1 MKYQIITEGFV
12 SQQTP
17 GTPNSV
23 AAGSRCVEARNGDLI
38 CTFEAQTAMGG
49 NDFKPMV
56 SRSKDGGLSW
66 SEARLLWPE
75 IQVRYSIFGSISAS
89 PTGDL
94 FFYGTRTPIDHP
106 GEQAWSEATNGLK
119 QNELVWTR
127 SSDHGVTW
135 APFSVIP
142 MPIPG
147 SAEAPGAMCITRRG
161 DMVCCYAPYNTFDP
175 NLAVAHNQVIGLASR
190 DQGKTWSHSAMLSFA
205 EADAQGA
212 ESWVIELSDGRLLG
226 TGWHIQG
233 DNPQTNKYAIS
244 SDAGATWS
252 PTLSTGILGQSTA
265 LAPLPDGRALFVY
278 NQRKHG
284 DIGVWLAL
292 ASPSE
297 TSFGVAINQRV
308 WAAEIASR
316 GSATADFKDWTSFA
330 FGEPSVTPLADR
342 TILITL
348 WARQPSGHGIRY
360 VKLRIQ

>member
-1 MKYQIITEGFV
+1 MKYKIISEGFV
-12 SQQTP
+12 SQRNP
-17 GTPNSV
+17 GTSTSA
-23 AAGSRCVEARNGDLI
+23 AAGSRCVETRNGELI
-38 CTFEAQTAMGG
+38 CTFVAQAATGG
-49 NDFKPMV
+49 NDFKPMI

-75 IQVRYSIFGSISAS
+75 IQDRQSIFGSISAS
-89 PTGDL
+89 PAGEL
-94 FFYGTRTPIDHP
+94 FFYGMRTLIDHP
-106 GEQAWSEATNGLK
+106 GEKAWSEATSGLK

-147 SAEAPGAMCITRRG
+147 SAEAAGAMCLTQRG
-161 DMVCCYAPYNTFDP
+161 DMVCCYAPYNTFDAE
-175 NLAVAHNQVIGLASR
+175 LQVDKNQVICLTSR
-190 DQGKTWSHSAMLSFA
+190 DRGRSWQPSTMLRFP
-205 EADAQGA
+205 EADSNGA
-212 ESWVIELSDGRLLG
+212 ESWVVELSDGMLLG
-226 TGWHIQG
+226 TSWHIRG

-265 LAPLPDGRALFVY
+265 LAPWPDGKALFVY

-284 DIGVWLAL
+284 EVGVWLAL
-292 ASPSE
+292 ARPSE
-297 TSFGVAINQRV
+297 RSFGVEINQRV

-316 GSATADFKDWTSFA
+316 GGATADFKDWTSFA
-330 FGEPSVTPLADR
+330 FGEPSVTPLVDG

-348 WARQPSGHGIRY
+348 WALQPSGHGIRY